1 MKNLKLL
8 AKTFGAHASPGK
20 LVIDNYCKCF
30 IRKVFAATT
39 VSKEVYI
46 VGGIH
51 SKRII
56 ESFSLIRNS
65 RERYAS

>member
-1 MKNLKLL
+1 MKNRKLL

-20 LVIDNYCKCF
+20 LVIDNYGKCF
-30 IRKVFAATT
+30 KRKVFAATT
-39 VSKEVYI
+39 VYI

-51 SKRII
+51 SERII
-56 ESFSLIRNS
+56 ESISLIRNS